1 MTRASKNTSNQ
12 TASVSP
18 TRRSSAG
25 LGQLTLVEHA
35 LCPLDAG
42 QSLRENLVFETGYYY
57 ADKNRHQ
64 KKAAVKVTCPGGL
77 SPSDEFYLWGL
88 LALTF
93 AECDPTGVSGIQ
105 ADSEFHAT
113 PHFCLRRLG
122 LIDQHGNRGG
132 RQYQQFADALD
143 RLAQVSYA
151 SDAFYDPVR
160 AEHRKVRFGF
170 LSYSLPLDPGSSRA
184 WRVAWD
190 PIFFDLVK
198 PLGGQFRFDLE
209 TYRALDPAARRLFLL
224 VSKIFDRRE
233 TTPRFD
239 LEHLAVDV
247 LGFSPTVAPRNQRI
261 KLQRVINALADAG
274 ILAGP
279 ATFEKQTGPRDGTK
293 KSGPT
298 YTVVLHRGPRFN
310 KGTPPTSRTESDS
323 PLWESLVSLGFDAA
337 AVGWLLKDYPR
348 PMVREWLDITLAAR
362 ERYGPKYFKRSPQAY
377 LVDNLKQAKSS
388 GRTAPDWWHELRSRE
403 LQRIRSIPG
412 NQKPNSQAVPS
423 LSQSIT
429 QAAADHTA
437 AVLRRV
443 TDAVFTAGDEQAT
456 NPKGKVPTL
465 GEILRP
471 VR

>member
-1 MTRASKNTSNQ
+1 MPKPRAT
-12 TASVSP
+12 P
-18 TRRSSAG
+18 TRPAAAAGPIRPSAAG

-93 AECDPTGVSGIQ
+93 AASHHSGGE

-113 PHFCLRRLG
+113 PHYCLRRLG
-122 LIDQHGNRGG
+122 LIDQHGSRGG
-132 RQYQQFADALD
+132 RQYQQFAAALD

-170 LSYSLPLDPGSSRA
+170 LSYSLPLDPDSPRA

-198 PLGGQFRFDLE
+198 PLGGQFRFDLD
-209 TYRALDPAARRLFLL
+209 TYRGLDPAARRLFLL
-224 VSKIFDRRE
+224 VSKIFDRRD

-239 LEHLAVDV
+239 VRHLAVEV
-247 LGFSPTVAPRNQRI
+247 LGFSPTLAPRHQRQ
-261 KLQRVINALADAG
+261 KLQRVVAALAEAG
-274 ILAGP
+274 VVAGP
-279 ATFEKQTGPRDGTK
+279 AEFGKAPDN
-293 KSGPT
+293 S
-298 YTVVLHRGPRFN
+298 YSLVLARGPRFT
-310 KGTPPTSRTESDS
+310 KGVSPAPAAGDS
-323 PLWESLVSLGFDAA
+323 PLWDGLVGLGFDPPAA
-337 AVGWLLKDYPR
+337 GRLLKDYPHR
-348 PMVREWLDITLAAR
+348 AVREWLDITLAAR
-362 ERYGPKYFKRSPQAY
+362 ERHGPKFFKRSPQAF
-377 LVDNLKQAKSS
+377 LVDNLRESVAS
-388 GRTAPDWWHELRSRE
+388 GRTPPEWWHELRSRE
-403 LQRIRSIPG
+403 RRGVRSVPG
-412 NQKPNSQAVPS
+412 AKPAEGA
-423 LSQSIT
+423 T
-429 QAAADHTA
+429 ADHSS

-443 TDAVFTAGDEQAT
+443 TEAVFGASSDVPPAGPQSP
-456 NPKGKVPTL
+456 PKSPSNLAELV
-465 GEILRP
+465 RP